1 MILVDEVREWYLTL
15 VDEDPN
21 TAEQVTAAIDL
32 LEDRGPALGR
42 PLVDTIAGSA
52 LANLKELRPG
62 SSGHS
67 EVRILFAFDPSRQAV
82 LLVAGDKRG
91 AWSEWYTR
99 HIPIAEA
106 RYSRWTEAHDE

>member
-1 MILVDEVREWYLTL
+1 MLVDEVREWYLTL
-15 VDEDPN
+15 VDEDPE

-32 LEDRGPALGR
+32 LEERGPALGR
-42 PLVDTIAGSA
+42 PLVDTVAGSA

-62 SSGHS
+62 SSGRS

-82 LLVAGDKRG
+82 LLAAGDKRG

-106 RYSRWTEAHDE
+106 RFFRWTEAHDE